1 MTVTNTVDQRK
12 PETDL
17 AWLAALV
24 ASSLDAIVSNTL
36 DGAVMSWNPAAAKLF
51 GYLEQ
56 EMIGQSIRR
65 LIPGDRQ
72 NEEDRI
78 LARIAAGECIERYV
92 TERRHRDGSQIAV
105 SVSVSPVRD
114 AAGKIARASTIMRG
128 VADID
133 DEKRTRD
140 ALIESELR
148 MRLAQDAAHSGVW
161 EWRLAGNPQ

>member
-12 PETDL
+12 PETDS

-24 ASSLDAIVSNTL
+24 ASSSDAIVSNTL

-72 NEEDRI
+72 NEEDAEISR
-78 LARIAAGECIERYV
+78 GS
-92 TERRHRDGSQIAV
+92 RREN
-105 SVSVSPVRD
+105 
-114 AAGKIARASTIMRG
+114 ASSAM
-128 VADID
+128 
-133 DEKRTRD
+133 
-140 ALIESELR
+140 
-148 MRLAQDAAHSGVW
+148 
-161 EWRLAGNPQ
+161 